1 MQQKALPR
9 QDKPAPVQN
18 WLKLLP
24 LAWVAWITPASAA
37 QQVTHLSSEL
47 SQPGKTMDDFILRIA
62 AKLNK
67 FTADLRAPRARAA
80 SVSSRSIVCG
90 EIWVPDT
97 TA

>member
-1 MQQKALPR
+1 
-9 QDKPAPVQN
+9 
-18 WLKLLP
+18 
-24 LAWVAWITPASAA
+24 
-37 QQVTHLSSEL
+37 
-47 SQPGKTMDDFILRIA
+47 MDDFILRIA